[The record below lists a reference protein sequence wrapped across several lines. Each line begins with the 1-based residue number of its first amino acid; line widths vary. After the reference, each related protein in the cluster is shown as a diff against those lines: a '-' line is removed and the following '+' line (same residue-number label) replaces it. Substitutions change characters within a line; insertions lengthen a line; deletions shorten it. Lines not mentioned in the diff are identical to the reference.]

1 MIMRNSKTINLIYV
15 FICVVLLLFIYK
27 YWNLSNQN
35 YLMES
40 KLLSNDETIK
50 NLLEQKSYYEKL
62 NAIDG
67 GKLDDLNTKLK
78 KQDEDVAIFKRRFDE
93 KNEELEKQ
101 IFKNN
106 ELKEALL
113 EKESDLGNKTLSLTG
128 KFISSRELSN
138 QAIKYSLK

>member
-1 MIMRNSKTINLIYV
+1 
-15 FICVVLLLFIYK
+15 
-27 YWNLSNQN
+27 
-35 YLMES
+35 MES

-78 KQDEDVAIFKRRFDE
+78 KQDEDVVIFKRRFDE

-113 EKESDLGNKTLSLTG
+113 EKESDLGNKTLSITG
-128 KFISSRELSN
+128 KLKPISSRDVSN
-138 QAIKYSLK
+138 QAIRYFFK